1 MKYKNFDDFFSSI
14 DINKNEMIDNWEN
27 LKKRKKKITIIT
39 TIVMITI
46 ILSLF
51 YLICYNTKLIRLI
64 IPMFIL
70 FVIIITKLINT
81 ESKISK
87 EIIKSNQEYKEKII
101 EKMLQNFIDELDYIP
116 LKEMPSDIFDEANY
130 GGYYNSYVSD
140 DYFEGKINNQNI
152 KMADLLVQRIT
163 VEKDKDGNEEKKVM
177 TIFGGLFGK
186 IELEK
191 SINSNLNITR
201 DYSSSIKKTQK
212 LEMDSYGFEKIFN
225 VYTDNNIIAMQLLT
239 SDIQEGLLDIYN
251 KYKSKIEYF
260 IYNIVKDYQKAEDLT
275 QETFIYV
282 MQNKLQEDSSFK
294 YYIYLV
300 AKSKAF
306 NYINVEK
313 RRYEINKQY
322 VLSSNE
328 EVSNDILE
336 EVTLNVAA

>member
-1 MKYKNFDDFFSSI
+1 
-14 DINKNEMIDNWEN
+14 
-27 LKKRKKKITIIT
+27 
-39 TIVMITI
+39 
-46 ILSLF
+46 
-51 YLICYNTKLIRLI
+51 
-64 IPMFIL
+64 
-70 FVIIITKLINT
+70 
-81 ESKISK
+81 
-87 EIIKSNQEYKEKII
+87 
-101 EKMLQNFIDELDYIP
+101 MLQNFIDELDYIP
-116 LKEMPSDIFDEANY
+116 LKEKPSDIFDEANY

-251 KYKSKIEYF
+251 KYKIDFHIIIKQNKMYVLFDTESMFEVFSTKDNPSEVLKKYF
-260 IYNIVKDYQKAEDLT
+260 EIM
-275 QETFIYV
+275 TFIYI
-282 MQNKLQEDSSFK
+282 L
-294 YYIYLV
+294 I
-300 AKSKAF
+300 
-306 NYINVEK
+306 EK
-313 RRYEINKQY
+313 
-322 VLSSNE
+322 
-328 EVSNDILE
+328 ILKTIE
-336 EVTLNVAA
+336 STQI

>member
-186 IELEK
+186 NATDKKISWE
-191 SINSNLNITR
+191 
-201 DYSSSIKKTQK
+201 SSDES
-212 LEMDSYGFEKIFN
+212 
-225 VYTDNNIIAMQLLT
+225 IAM
-239 SDIQEGLLDIYN
+239 INEEG
-251 KYKSKIEYF
+251 K
-260 IYNIVKDYQKAEDLT
+260 
-275 QETFIYV
+275 
-282 MQNKLQEDSSFK
+282 
-294 YYIYLV
+294 LV
-300 AKSKAF
+300 AKGAGTVDITATMSNGKTSTIKVNVKEKSTVENNTIIKTATNNQVGNKEETIGDKKEKA
-306 NYINVEK
+306 NPLAGI
-313 RRYEINKQY
+313 IG
-322 VLSSNE
+322 LG
-328 EVSNDILE
+328 
-336 EVTLNVAA
+336 TLGGAGYAGYRKFKKE

>member
-251 KYKSKIEYF
+251 KYK
-260 IYNIVKDYQKAEDLT
+260 NIDL
-275 QETFIYV
+275 Y
-282 MQNKLQEDSSFK
+282 S
-294 YYIYLV
+294 
-300 AKSKAF
+300 
-306 NYINVEK
+306 
-313 RRYEINKQY
+313 
-322 VLSSNE
+322 
-328 EVSNDILE
+328 
-336 EVTLNVAA
+336 

>member
-140 DYFEGKINNQNI
+140 DYLEGKINNQNI

-191 SINSNLNITR
+191 SINSNLNITS
-201 DYSSSIKKTQK
+201 DTSKSFIKWVDFNVSYDALNDTSSIKKTQK

-251 KYKSKIEYF
+251 KYKIDFHIIIKQNKMYVLFDTESMFEVFSTKDNPSEVLKKYF
-260 IYNIVKDYQKAEDLT
+260 EIM
-275 QETFIYV
+275 TFIYI
-282 MQNKLQEDSSFK
+282 L
-294 YYIYLV
+294 I
-300 AKSKAF
+300 
-306 NYINVEK
+306 EK
-313 RRYEINKQY
+313 
-322 VLSSNE
+322 
-328 EVSNDILE
+328 ILKTIE
-336 EVTLNVAA
+336 STQI

>member
-1 MKYKNFDDFFSSI
+1 M
-14 DINKNEMIDNWEN
+14 W
-27 LKKRKKKITIIT
+27 
-39 TIVMITI
+39 
-46 ILSLF
+46 
-51 YLICYNTKLIRLI
+51 
-64 IPMFIL
+64 
-70 FVIIITKLINT
+70 
-81 ESKISK
+81 
-87 EIIKSNQEYKEKII
+87 
-101 EKMLQNFIDELDYIP
+101 IP

-251 KYKSKIEYF
+251 KYKIDFHIIIKQNKMYVLFDTESMFEVFSTKDNPSEVLKKYF
-260 IYNIVKDYQKAEDLT
+260 EIM
-275 QETFIYV
+275 TFIYI
-282 MQNKLQEDSSFK
+282 L
-294 YYIYLV
+294 I
-300 AKSKAF
+300 
-306 NYINVEK
+306 EK
-313 RRYEINKQY
+313 
-322 VLSSNE
+322 
-328 EVSNDILE
+328 ILKTIE
-336 EVTLNVAA
+336 STQI

>member
-152 KMADLLVQRIT
+152 KIAESLTNYRYSFAIENNINEFYFTEKLLNCFASMKIPIYLGAEKIDKFFNKDGIIIIK
-163 VEKDKDGNEEKKVM
+163 EKD
-177 TIFGGLFGK
+177 
-186 IELEK
+186 LE
-191 SINSNLNITR
+191 NI
-201 DYSSSIKKTQK
+201 D
-212 LEMDSYGFEKIFN
+212 
-225 VYTDNNIIAMQLLT
+225 NIIDKCNKA
-239 SDIQEGLLDIYN
+239 DYEDRKEAILDN
-251 KYKSKIEYF
+251 FERVKKYLC
-260 IYNIVKDYQKAEDLT
+260 VEDFLY
-275 QETFIYV
+275 ETYPELF
-282 MQNKLQEDSSFK
+282 S
-294 YYIYLV
+294 
-300 AKSKAF
+300 
-306 NYINVEK
+306 
-313 RRYEINKQY
+313 R
-322 VLSSNE
+322 
-328 EVSNDILE
+328 
-336 EVTLNVAA
+336 

>member
-70 FVIIITKLINT
+70 FVIIIIKLINT

-116 LKEMPSDIFDEANY
+116 LKEMPSDIF
-130 GGYYNSYVSD
+130 D

-251 KYKSKIEYF
+251 KYKIDFHIIIKQNKMYVLFDTESMFEVFSTKDNPSEVLKKYF
-260 IYNIVKDYQKAEDLT
+260 EIM
-275 QETFIYV
+275 TFIYI
-282 MQNKLQEDSSFK
+282 L
-294 YYIYLV
+294 I
-300 AKSKAF
+300 
-306 NYINVEK
+306 EK
-313 RRYEINKQY
+313 
-322 VLSSNE
+322 
-328 EVSNDILE
+328 ILKTIE
-336 EVTLNVAA
+336 STQI

>member
-1 MKYKNFDDFFSSI
+1 MGKFEKEKEKN
-14 DINKNEMIDNWEN
+14 NNNHNNCNDNNYFE
-27 LKKRKKKITIIT
+27 
-39 TIVMITI
+39 
-46 ILSLF
+46 
-51 YLICYNTKLIRLI
+51 
-64 IPMFIL
+64 FIL

-251 KYKSKIEYF
+251 KYKIDFHIIIKQNKMYVLFDTESMFEVFSTKDNPSEVLKKYF
-260 IYNIVKDYQKAEDLT
+260 EIM
-275 QETFIYV
+275 TFIYILIE
-282 MQNKLQEDSSFK
+282 KIL
-294 YYIYLV
+294 
-300 AKSKAF
+300 KA
-306 NYINVEK
+306 IESTQ
-313 RRYEINKQY
+313 I
-322 VLSSNE
+322 
-328 EVSNDILE
+328 
-336 EVTLNVAA
+336 

>member
-130 GGYYNSYVSD
+130 GG
-140 DYFEGKINNQNI
+140 
-152 KMADLLVQRIT
+152 
-163 VEKDKDGNEEKKVM
+163 
-177 TIFGGLFGK
+177 
-186 IELEK
+186 
-191 SINSNLNITR
+191 
-201 DYSSSIKKTQK
+201 
-212 LEMDSYGFEKIFN
+212 
-225 VYTDNNIIAMQLLT
+225 
-239 SDIQEGLLDIYN
+239 
-251 KYKSKIEYF
+251 
-260 IYNIVKDYQKAEDLT
+260 
-275 QETFIYV
+275 
-282 MQNKLQEDSSFK
+282 
-294 YYIYLV
+294 
-300 AKSKAF
+300 
-306 NYINVEK
+306 
-313 RRYEINKQY
+313 
-322 VLSSNE
+322 
-328 EVSNDILE
+328 
-336 EVTLNVAA
+336 

>member
-1 MKYKNFDDFFSSI
+1 MCGFTGWYNPK
-14 DINKNEMIDNWEN
+14 EN
-27 LKKRKKKITIIT
+27 LLKKKKIIKKMNKTLKYRGPDQTGYYYDKNLLLGHQRLSIIDLKNGKQPMNYKNY
-39 TIVMITI
+39 TIVYNGEI
-46 ILSLF
+46 
-51 YLICYNTKLIRLI
+51 YNTCELRDDLIEKGYVFLTNSDTEV
-64 IPMFIL
+64 IL
-70 FVIIITKLINT
+70 KGYV
-81 ESKISK
+81 
-87 EIIKSNQEYKEKII
+87 QYKEKII

-177 TIFGGLFGK
+177 TIFGILFGK

-251 KYKSKIEYF
+251 KYKIDFHIIIKQNKMYVLFDTESMFEVFSTKDNPSEVLKKYF
-260 IYNIVKDYQKAEDLT
+260 EIM
-275 QETFIYV
+275 TFIYI
-282 MQNKLQEDSSFK
+282 L
-294 YYIYLV
+294 I
-300 AKSKAF
+300 
-306 NYINVEK
+306 EK
-313 RRYEINKQY
+313 
-322 VLSSNE
+322 
-328 EVSNDILE
+328 ILKTIE
-336 EVTLNVAA
+336 STQI

>member
-163 VEKDKDGNEEKKVM
+163 VEKDKDGNEEKKLM
-177 TIFGGLFGK
+177 TINGGLFGK
-186 IELEK
+186 I
-191 SINSNLNITR
+191 
-201 DYSSSIKKTQK
+201 
-212 LEMDSYGFEKIFN
+212 
-225 VYTDNNIIAMQLLT
+225 
-239 SDIQEGLLDIYN
+239 
-251 KYKSKIEYF
+251 
-260 IYNIVKDYQKAEDLT
+260 
-275 QETFIYV
+275 
-282 MQNKLQEDSSFK
+282 
-294 YYIYLV
+294 
-300 AKSKAF
+300 
-306 NYINVEK
+306 
-313 RRYEINKQY
+313 
-322 VLSSNE
+322 
-328 EVSNDILE
+328 
-336 EVTLNVAA
+336 

>member
-130 GGYYNSYVSD
+130 GGYYRS
-140 DYFEGKINNQNI
+140 
-152 KMADLLVQRIT
+152 
-163 VEKDKDGNEEKKVM
+163 
-177 TIFGGLFGK
+177 
-186 IELEK
+186 
-191 SINSNLNITR
+191 
-201 DYSSSIKKTQK
+201 
-212 LEMDSYGFEKIFN
+212 
-225 VYTDNNIIAMQLLT
+225 
-239 SDIQEGLLDIYN
+239 
-251 KYKSKIEYF
+251 
-260 IYNIVKDYQKAEDLT
+260 
-275 QETFIYV
+275 
-282 MQNKLQEDSSFK
+282 
-294 YYIYLV
+294 
-300 AKSKAF
+300 
-306 NYINVEK
+306 
-313 RRYEINKQY
+313 
-322 VLSSNE
+322 
-328 EVSNDILE
+328 
-336 EVTLNVAA
+336 

>member
-225 VYTDNNIIAMQLLT
+225 VYTDNNIISMQLLT

-251 KYKSKIEYF
+251 KYKIDFHIIIKQNKMYVLFDTESMFEVFSTKDNPSEVLKKYF
-260 IYNIVKDYQKAEDLT
+260 EIM
-275 QETFIYV
+275 TFIYI
-282 MQNKLQEDSSFK
+282 L
-294 YYIYLV
+294 I
-300 AKSKAF
+300 
-306 NYINVEK
+306 EK
-313 RRYEINKQY
+313 
-322 VLSSNE
+322 
-328 EVSNDILE
+328 ILKTIE
-336 EVTLNVAA
+336 STQI